1 MKSNLFELKTKY
13 VEFYDDSMLYNL
25 IGELSNDSIDSM
37 IDGFDVDDDEKELQK
52 EIEQIIKDESK
63 KRFGKQFEGRVIDVT
78 DDTVTV
84 CYLVK

>member
-1 MKSNLFELKTKY
+1 MKSNLSELKTKY
-13 VEFYDDSMLYNL
+13 IEFYDDSMLYNL
-25 IGELSNDSIDSM
+25 IGELSNDGIDSM

-52 EIEQIIKDESK
+52 EIEQVIKDESK
-63 KRFGKQFEGRVIDVT
+63 KQFGKQFEGHVTDVN

>member
-1 MKSNLFELKTKY
+1 MKSNLSELKTKY

-25 IGELSNDSIDSM
+25 IGELSNDGIDSM

-63 KRFGKQFEGRVIDVT
+63 KQFGKQFEGRVTDVT
-78 DDTVTV
+78 DDTVTI

>member
-1 MKSNLFELKTKY
+1 MKSNLSELKTKY
-13 VEFYDDSMLYNL
+13 VEFYDDSILYNL
-25 IGELSNDSIDSM
+25 IGELSYDGIDSM

-63 KRFGKQFEGRVIDVT
+63 KQFGKQFEGRITDVN

-84 CYLVK
+84 CYLLK